1 MSAEPETKVKPKAVA
16 EIVADLRKAALLGTP
31 IDPVKVADQIE
42 KAFGRLEDWWHRA
55 VGKGGIYYTPP
66 KVLEIVK
73 QQKKECNDDPL

>member
-1 MSAEPETKVKPKAVA
+1 MSAEPETKDKPKAVA

-42 KAFGRLEDWWHRA
+42 KAFVRLEDWWHRA

-66 KVLEIVK
+66 EVMEIVK
-73 QQKKECNDDPL
+73 HQNQEKKDDPL